1 MLDPSPAYKASVAA
15 DVRTNCSRFRLP
27 ELSAQHPALLN
38 ASINVD
44 VPEMNATGLLGRDA
58 THAEHAE
65 YK

>member
-1 MLDPSPAYKASVAA
+1 MLDPSPAYHAA
-15 DVRTNCSRFRLP
+15 IAAQVRANCSRFRLP

-44 VPEMNATGLLGRDA
+44 VPEMNATGLLGPAA

-65 YK
+65 YR